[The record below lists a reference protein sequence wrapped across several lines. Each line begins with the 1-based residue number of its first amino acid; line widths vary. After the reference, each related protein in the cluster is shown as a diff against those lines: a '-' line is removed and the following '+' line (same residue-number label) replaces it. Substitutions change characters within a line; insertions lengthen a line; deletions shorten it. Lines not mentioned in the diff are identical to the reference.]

1 MKTVLLIFNKRSGKG
16 MIRQKL
22 ADIVDVFG
30 RYGYEVTAHSTR
42 GRGEATEFVKK
53 RAKDFDL
60 VVCCGG
66 DGTLNETVKGLI
78 QSRTK
83 TPLGYIPA
91 GSTND
96 FASSVGIPKGPVN
109 AAKTAANG
117 VPFLCDVGS
126 FNGRTFVYT
135 AAFGILSDV
144 PYRTKQ
150 KLKNAVGH
158 FAYLLESVREFAVA
172 PFGIYPW
179 IDMKV
184 SVNGEELED
193 TFVYGM
199 ITNSV
204 SIGGVQGVTGN
215 NVKMDDGL
223 LEVTLIKRPALAVSF
238 PFIFASL
245 LHLLKRSRHVYT
257 YKTDHI
263 RIRSKK
269 PVAWTLDGESGGKWK
284 DVEIRCVQ
292 HAVKIMVKK

>member
-1 MKTVLLIFNKRSGKG
+1 

-22 ADIVDVFG
+22 ADIVDLYG
-30 RYGYEVTAHSTR
+30 KYGYEVTAHSTK
-42 GRGEATEFVKK
+42 GRGEATEFLQK
-53 RAKDFDL
+53 RAGDFDL

-66 DGTLNETVKGLI
+66 DGTLNESVRGILKSGAD
-78 QSRTK
+78 

-96 FASSVGIPKGPVN
+96 FASSVGIPKGTVN
-109 AAKTAANG
+109 AAKTAVRG
-117 VPFLCDVGS
+117 VPFLCDIGS

-150 KLKNAVGH
+150 EMKNAMGH
-158 FAYLLESVREFAVA
+158 FAYLLESAKEFATA
-172 PFGIYPW
+172 PFGIYPS

-184 SVNGEELED
+184 SVNGEEIED

-204 SIGGVQGVTGN
+204 SIGGVKGVTGK

-223 LEVTLIKRPALAVSF
+223 LEVTLIRRPILALFF
-238 PFIFASL
+238 PFIFANL
-245 LHLLKRSRHVYT
+245 LNLLKHSSYVYT
-257 YKTDHI
+257 FKTD
-263 RIRSKK
+263 RIRLQSKK

-284 DVEIRCVQ
+284 DVEIRCVKG
-292 HAVKIMVKK
+292 AVKIMVKER